1 MKKETF
7 HQHQTGFKKKKK
19 KNLLVFSLAV
29 LVQLFSV
36 LLGLQVPRTQFPWAP
51 AQAF

>member
-7 HQHQTGFKKKKK
+7 HQHQTGLKKKK
-19 KNLLVFSLAV
+19 LLVFSLAV

-51 AQAF
+51 VQAF

>member
-7 HQHQTGFKKKKK
+7 HQHQTGLKKKKK
-19 KNLLVFSLAV
+19 RLVFSLAV

-51 AQAF
+51 VQAF